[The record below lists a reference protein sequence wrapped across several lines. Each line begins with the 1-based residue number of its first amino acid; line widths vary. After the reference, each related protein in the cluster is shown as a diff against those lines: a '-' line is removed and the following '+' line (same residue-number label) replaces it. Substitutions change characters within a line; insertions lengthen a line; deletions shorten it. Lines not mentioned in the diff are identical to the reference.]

1 MRGSHLLFV
10 MIFIAMFAAKNDAQ
24 TLTVERHLPYTTD
37 SLLVYKLPY
46 IEVSDSGKHCVW
58 DFSNLSTDSAE
69 MIGVDYYAHSANDT
83 AYIGCHREHANYFY
97 HHWLDTLWQTGYET
111 SHTYVR
117 YSVPIPLLRFPF
129 TYGDSICAQFTGT
142 GQYCHIMSFHI
153 DGVIISDANAIGQLV
168 LPDVTIDSVLRIH
181 SYKSYFERRH
191 TPNRIEEERYLW
203 YSPYCRYP
211 LLESV
216 RVQTVVNAD
225 TNLYLASYYFPQEQV
240 NMPDPIQVRSDDN
253 PKDVDSLVT
262 EVKYLPNPV
271 YTNLEISYSLV
282 RSAQVYISL
291 HYNGGV
297 TTCQTPVQYE
307 EEGRH
312 SVSINMSG
320 LPTGGYAVYIH
331 ADETVV
337 AGNIIKY

>member
-111 SHTYVR
+111 SHTHVR

-153 DGVIISDANAIGQLV
+153 DGTCLVRADAMGSLM
-168 LPDVTIDSVLRIH
+168 LPEIEIDSVFRTYTLQQYVVISHDTTHVTEKTYR
-181 SYKSYFERRH
+181 
-191 TPNRIEEERYLW
+191 W
-203 YSPYCRYP
+203 YSSDIGYP
-211 LLESV
+211 LLETSHV
-216 RVQTVVNAD
+216 AICNSCDTVETAHAYYLYQEMDKFNKKKTYLLQT
-225 TNLYLASYYFPQEQV
+225 EEH
-240 NMPDPIQVRSDDN
+240 I
-253 PKDVDSLVT
+253 DSLVT
-262 EVKYLPNPV
+262 GISCMPNPV
-271 YTNLEISYSLV
+271 QTDLHISYQL
-282 RSAQVYISL
+282 ANYADVYISI
-291 HYNGGV
+291 HYNGGASMYA
-297 TTCQTPVQYE
+297 TTLQRQ
-307 EEGRH
+307 EEGVH
-312 SVSINMSG
+312 NVTINMASFPIG
-320 LPTGGYAVYIH
+320 SYVVYLH
-331 ADETVV
+331 VNNMVYSTT
-337 AGNIIKY
+337 IIKI